1 MGFFE
6 GIVIIAIGLKY
17 REKEFLYRNGEK
29 NFQFPFNIE
38 SYKILEIYIH
48 ALFVIFKFIEINL
61 LRISLFI
68 SFSKNFIWCKSN
80 EMK

>member
-6 GIVIIAIGLKY
+6 GIVIIAIGLEY

-68 SFSKNFIWCKSN
+68 SFSKNFI
-80 EMK
+80 

>member
-1 MGFFE
+1 M
-6 GIVIIAIGLKY
+6 IIAIGLEY

-29 NFQFPFNIE
+29 KFQFPFNIE

-68 SFSKNFIWCKSN
+68 SFSKNFI
-80 EMK
+80 

>member
-1 MGFFE
+1 M
-6 GIVIIAIGLKY
+6 IIAIGLEY

-68 SFSKNFIWCKSN
+68 SFSKNFI
-80 EMK
+80 

>member
-6 GIVIIAIGLKY
+6 GIVIIAIGLEY

-38 SYKILEIYIH
+38 NYKILEIYIH

-68 SFSKNFIWCKSN
+68 SFSKNFI
-80 EMK
+80 

>member
-6 GIVIIAIGLKY
+6 GIVIIAIGLEY

-38 SYKILEIYIH
+38 SYKILEIYIYIC
-48 ALFVIFKFIEINL
+48 VVYNIQIY
-61 LRISLFI
+61 
-68 SFSKNFIWCKSN
+68 
-80 EMK
+80 

>member
-6 GIVIIAIGLKY
+6 GIVIIAIGLEY

-38 SYKILEIYIH
+38 SYKILEIYIY

-68 SFSKNFIWCKSN
+68 SFSKNFI
-80 EMK
+80 

>member
-6 GIVIIAIGLKY
+6 GIMIIAIGLEY

-38 SYKILEIYIH
+38 SHKILEIYIH

-68 SFSKNFIWCKSN
+68 SFSKNFI
-80 EMK
+80 

>member
-1 MGFFE
+1 MGCFE
-6 GIVIIAIGLKY
+6 GIVIIAIGLEY

-38 SYKILEIYIH
+38 SYKILEIYIYIY

-68 SFSKNFIWCKSN
+68 SFSKNFI
-80 EMK
+80 

>member
-6 GIVIIAIGLKY
+6 GIVIIAIGLEY

-68 SFSKNFIWCKSN
+68 NFSKNFI
-80 EMK
+80 

>member
-6 GIVIIAIGLKY
+6 GIMIIAIGLEY

-48 ALFVIFKFIEINL
+48 VLFVIFKFIEINL

-68 SFSKNFIWCKSN
+68 SFSKNFI
-80 EMK
+80 

>member
-6 GIVIIAIGLKY
+6 GIVIIAIGLEY
-17 REKEFLYRNGEK
+17 REKEFLYRNEEK

-48 ALFVIFKFIEINL
+48 ALFVIFKFIEISL

-68 SFSKNFIWCKSN
+68 SFSKNFI
-80 EMK
+80 

>member
-6 GIVIIAIGLKY
+6 GIVIIAIGLEY
-17 REKEFLYRNGEK
+17 REKEFLYRNGGK

-68 SFSKNFIWCKSN
+68 SFSKNFI
-80 EMK
+80 